1 MKELLAIL
9 GVSVFALAMAGEP
22 ADLKAERAKLQ
33 GTWQLVSETMEA
45 KVQPKEYT
53 RQIQMT
59 FDADGQ
65 WRVAK
70 DGQVLFRGTSVIDPA
85 KNPKELD
92 STMTFPVEN
101 KGATVRAIY
110 KVDGDTYTQCWTVG
124 QKRPTEFKADA
135 AAGVN
140 LSVYKRVRS
149 EQG

>member
-1 MKELLAIL
+1 MKELLSILSVSFLAI
-9 GVSVFALAMAGEP
+9 AT

-33 GTWQLVSETMEA
+33 GSWQLVSETMDGKE
-45 KVQPKEYT
+45 QPKEYT

-59 FDADGQ
+59 FDADGR
-65 WRVAK
+65 WRVEK
-70 DGQVLFRGTSVIDPA
+70 DGKILFRGTSVLDPA
-85 KNPKELD
+85 KDPKELD
-92 STMTFPVEN
+92 SAMTFPEEN
-101 KGATVRAIY
+101 KGAKVLAIY

-124 QKRPTEFKADA
+124 KQRPTAFKADA